1 MASAQKAFGKAVR
14 RLRREAGF
22 SQERFAQAAGIHR
35 TFMGEIERGDTNVS
49 LDTITRI
56 AKSLRMSVSELF
68 QAVES

>member
-1 MASAQKAFGKAVR
+1 MASAQKAFGKTVR